1 MKIERTIYL
10 QPKEF
15 QTVVSAAGLIE
26 DLINEMNDDETIG
39 NDITKEDLEIMLNIF
54 DNIRDECK
62 IDEDTETAL
71 HIAQVDRDK

>member
-1 MKIERTIYL
+1 MRIERTIYL

-15 QTVVSAAGLIE
+15 QTVVLAAGLID
-26 DLINEMNDDETIG
+26 DLINEMNDNETIG

-62 IDEDTETAL
+62 MDEDPDLVEDLPFAE
-71 HIAQVDRDK
+71 